1 MSSVPTLKP
10 VAGGFRIRLRCGRG
24 KQLRFVI
31 KLANEEAARARAMR
45 LAELGRSLVAAGK
58 IVEAPVVLTSGA
70 EAQTEAA
77 FREVESVARDLCRE
91 VPPAPKRRS
100 ASMTFRQLGQLWT
113 SGELHKRY
121 PDHVKVKRSVE
132 DDIYRLARLYKSVG
146 DVPLPDFTVD
156 DAERAMSEM
165 PEGRSPATRRHYAQ
179 LISKLLRLAEYPCRL
194 IARSPLPRGFLPQPG
209 SRPALSYLYPAEDA
223 RLLACTEVP
232 LGMRLLYGMLAREG
246 LRLGEALELRWRHLD
261 LTHGT
266 VRLERTKTGDART
279 WALSE
284 GVVAAF
290 RALRSQH
297 EDDDL
302 VFSDVR
308 TKAANAFRAHL
319 RVAGVTRPELFERT
333 AHRRPIRIHDLR
345 ATMITLA
352 LANGRTE
359 TWVQDRTGHTTSAM
373 LNRYRRQARHA
384 SELHLGELAPLN
396 EAIPDLP
403 STEAVEQNAHDGD
416 ADSSRAASLVVPSSV
431 SQGVSH
437 RVSHTPRTTR
447 ARTPRYPSASKEVR
461 ERGVEPPR
469 LAAPEPKS
477 GASASSATRAL

>member
-1 MSSVPTLKP
+1 MT
-10 VAGGFRIRLRCGRG
+10 AGHAQVG
-24 KQLRFVI
+24 KQ
-31 KLANEEAARARAMR
+31 
-45 LAELGRSLVAAGK
+45 
-58 IVEAPVVLTSGA
+58 
-70 EAQTEAA
+70 
-77 FREVESVARDLCRE
+77 
-91 VPPAPKRRS
+91 
-100 ASMTFRQLGQLWT
+100 
-113 SGELHKRY
+113 
-121 PDHVKVKRSVE
+121 
-132 DDIYRLARLYKSVG
+132 YKSIG
-146 DVPLPDFTVD
+146 DVSLTHFTVD
-156 DAERAMSEM
+156 DAERAMAEL
-165 PEGRSPATRRHYAQ
+165 PDGRSPATRRHYAQ

-266 VRLERTKTGDART
+266 VRLERTKTGEART
-279 WALSE
+279 WALSD

-290 RALRSQH
+290 RCLRSQH

-308 TKAANAFRAHL
+308 TKAANAFRVHL
-319 RVAGVTRPELFERT
+319 RIAGVTRAELFERT
-333 AHRRPIRIHDLR
+333 PHRRPIRIHDLR
-345 ATMITLA
+345 ATFITLA

-359 TWVQDRTGHTTSAM
+359 TWVQARTGHTTSASG
-373 LNRYRRQARHA
+373 NCYRRQARHA
-384 SELHLGELAPLN
+384 SELHLGELMPLH

-403 STEAVEQNAHDGD
+403 STAVPQNAIDHDGG
-416 ADSSRAASLVVPSSV
+416 AGSSRAAALVAPRSV

-437 RVSHTPRTTR
+437 RVSHAPRATR
-447 ARTPRYPSASKEVR
+447 ARAPSYPSALKEVR

-469 LAAPEPKS
+469 LAAPEPK
-477 GASASSATRAL
+477 GAVGRHRRP